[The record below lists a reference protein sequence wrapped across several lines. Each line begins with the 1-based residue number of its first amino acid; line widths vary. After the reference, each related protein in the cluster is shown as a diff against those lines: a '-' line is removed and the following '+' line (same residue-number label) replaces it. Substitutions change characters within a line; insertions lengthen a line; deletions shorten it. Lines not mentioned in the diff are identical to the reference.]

1 MLGELCRDEYGLA
14 EVNAPASR
22 CTITSRC
29 MAAEPERVC
38 SVLTINQVLLLG
50 HKLHVGLGK
59 TYFKKLYLPKI
70 ISRNKPKPFFFISKT
85 HLCKQNTLQIVKQ
98 KAGESLSIP
107 FPPLTNTTNTSTGQ
121 WGGKSAPQ
129 VSAVSGCCDRVPA
142 CCPQKRPCHHKQERR
157 TPWDA
162 TASQLSHAACGT
174 FSKRH
179 QTRGRRRNRRHREQR
194 GS

>member
-1 MLGELCRDEYGLA
+1 MLGELRRDEYGLA
-14 EVNAPASR
+14 EVNVPASR

-29 MAAEPERVC
+29 MAAEPGRVC

-50 HKLHVGLGK
+50 RKLHVGLGK

-107 FPPLTNTTNTSTGQ
+107 FPPLATTTNTSTGQ
-121 WGGKSAPQ
+121 RGGKSAPQ
-129 VSAVSGCCDRVPA
+129 VSAVSGCSDRVPA
-142 CCPQKRPCHHKQERR
+142 CCPQKRPCHRQRER
-157 TPWDA
+157 
-162 TASQLSHAACGT
+162 
-174 FSKRH
+174 
-179 QTRGRRRNRRHREQR
+179 
-194 GS
+194 